1 METVLKFSSDSVEEH
16 QEVPLAD
23 EGQWEAQLHYW
34 SNRNTKREL
43 SEKSPRSYVVSISVT
58 REHVSEAQREEIL
71 SLVRSQGDE
80 ITGYEWVHLR
90 KPEPR
95 ALFRSGVAEE
105 IARRAKASGADAI
118 VVDAEMSPSQA
129 RNLEDATGFAVRDR
143 EAIILNVF
151 QKHVKTKKARIQ
163 VEIAHLEY
171 LRPRIRGLGLE
182 MDQQAGG
189 IVGMRGAGET
199 ASELLARQLDR
210 RLVALRKSIVKIESS
225 GARERKGR
233 SQCRKIALLGYTNA
247 GKTTLMNGMTGAELS
262 AADKPF
268 ETLDTTSR
276 RLSGHGGDVVLSDT
290 VGFIRNLPER
300 LLASFQ
306 TTLAEIVEADLLV
319 IVVDVSDVEAE
330 LHIRTTEVIVGE
342 LDSQEIPR
350 FYVFTKLDRCPT
362 PLTSDHLASLSRGNP
377 YAVLDG
383 TDRDAVVALRK
394 ELLAKVRGAR
404 KEVGVFV
411 NYENSE
417 ALSLVYAKA
426 RVISAIPEESGIRFE
441 LEVESR
447 WLDAIERT
455 LKGVS
460 NDRR

>member
-1 METVLKFSSDSVEEH
+1 
-16 QEVPLAD
+16 
-23 EGQWEAQLHYW
+23 
-34 SNRNTKREL
+34 
-43 SEKSPRSYVVSISVT
+43 
-58 REHVSEAQREEIL
+58 
-71 SLVRSQGDE
+71 
-80 ITGYEWVHLR
+80 YEWVRVR
-90 KPEPR
+90 KPDPR
-95 ALFRSGVAEE
+95 SLFRSGVAED

-118 VVDAEMSPSQA
+118 VVDASMSPSQA

-210 RLVALRKSIVKIESS
+210 RLVSLRKAVVKIENS

-233 SQCRKIALLGYTNA
+233 TQCRRIALLGYTNA
-247 GKTTLMNGMTGAELS
+247 GKTTLMNGLTGADLS

-276 RLSGHGGDVVLSDT
+276 RLSGHGGDVLLSDT
-290 VGFIRNLPER
+290 VGFIRNLPKR
-300 LLASFQ
+300 LLVSFQ

-330 LHIRTTEVIVGE
+330 LHIRTTEAIVGE
-342 LDSQEIPR
+342 LESDEIAR
-350 FYVFTKLDRCPT
+350 LYVFTKLDRCSS
-362 PLTSDHLASLSRGNP
+362 PLGSDSLVILSRGNP
-377 YAVLDG
+377 YIVLDG
-383 TDRDAVVALRK
+383 TDRDAVLSLRK
-394 ELLAKVRGAR
+394 ELLARVRGGR
-404 KEVGVFV
+404 KVVGVFV
-411 NYENSE
+411 DYENSE

-426 RVISAIPEESGIRFE
+426 RVISALPEESGIRFV
-441 LEVESR
+441 LEIESR
-447 WLDAIERT
+447 WLDAIE
-455 LKGVS
+455 KAMQGVS